1 MSLPQPPLPPRP
13 DATDLARWRALAER
27 LAHEAGQT
35 LRAARGASLPVIE
48 KAAGDWS
55 SALDRQIEDGL
66 REAIARECPGHAFWG
81 EETHGGTPDDAS
93 LRGRLTWVVDP
104 IDGTMNF
111 VRGYPQYA
119 VSIALLHGAQPV
131 VGCILDP
138 VRNELFSAAAGQGA
152 WLGAQRLQVSNVTQ
166 PRDAVAATVFP
177 KPKAAF
183 MPTYLLELAAV
194 MGSFAGVRRAGSM
207 ALEMA
212 YLAAGRVDAF
222 WEHGMGAWDAAAGWL
237 LIQEAGGQVWSLDGR
252 PWFASQAL
260 AAAATPALRDEFM
273 RQLTGAVTS

>member
-1 MSLPQPPLPPRP
+1 MNATPLPDP
-13 DATDLARWRALAER
+13 ADLARWRALAER
-27 LAHEAGQT
+27 LAREAGDA
-35 LRAARGASLPVIE
+35 LREAQGARLPVTE
-48 KAAGDWS
+48 KAAGDWT
-55 SALDRQIEDGL
+55 SALDREIEERL
-66 REAIARECPGHAFWG
+66 QAALARECPDHAFWG
-81 EETHGGTPDDAS
+81 EESHSGTPDEAA
-93 LRGRLTWVVDP
+93 LRGRPTWVVDP

-119 VSIALLHGAQPV
+119 VSIALLHATQPV

-152 WLGAQRLQVSNVTQ
+152 WLGAQRLRVSQVTRC
-166 PRDAVAATVFP
+166 RDAVAATVFP
-177 KPKAAF
+177 KPTAAF
-183 MPTYLLELAAV
+183 MPAYLRELAAV

-237 LIQEAGGQVWSLDGR
+237 LIEEAGGQAWSLDAH

-273 RQLTGAVTS
+273 RQLRHAVPS